1 MVFKPQ
7 ENTLLKSGKECSFDC
22 KESSEHSTPSYLS
35 SRQKHRLTV
44 TIENGFAVVTLEDM
58 EIWDGADLAQLRE
71 ALTALIER
79 DGHRAIGVQ
88 LFGVKYLPSGFFGM
102 LFEWYE
108 QGLRISLYNPQDN
121 VEKML

>member
-1 MVFKPQ
+1 MAFWKFR
-7 ENTLLKSGKECSFDC
+7 KET
-22 KESSEHSTPSYLS
+22 HMS